1 MLSTLYDRF
10 PWSSC
15 WILLPQDAVQINFRR
30 TFSDKLPIQ
39 PSRKPKGAAHLVC
52 LKFHCKELQGK

>member
-30 TFSDKLPIQ
+30 TFSEKLPIQ
-39 PSRKPKGAAHLVC
+39 PSRKPKGAAR
-52 LKFHCKELQGK
+52 ELIN